1 MLVGSRLFGTALL
14 LGTFTVIS
22 PLSSTL
28 AANEFAE
35 DIANVVH
42 AAVNEEGGKETGEA
56 AAQEEAKH
64 QSKQLAEDQADHKGD
79 DTKVEKSDEKADEK
93 SSDSKNSKD
102 GAEKSENKATAA
114 PEGASVRIISPTD
127 GEEVSSPVKVVFGLS
142 GMGVAPA
149 GVDRANTGH
158 HHIMIDGGDE
168 LPKAGEPMT
177 DNVKH
182 FGGGQTEAE
191 LELDKGPRT
200 LQLIIG
206 DKNHAPHHP
215 PIVSEKIT
223 ITVK

>member
-1 MLVGSRLFGTALL
+1 MLVDSRLFGTALL

-28 AANEFAE
+28 AADEFAE
-35 DIANVVH
+35 SIANVVD
-42 AAVNEEGGKETGEA
+42 AAVNEEDSKKTGEA
-56 AAQEEAKH
+56 AAQAEAKH

-79 DTKVEKSDEKADEK
+79 DAKVEKSDEKADEK
-93 SSDSKNSKD
+93 SSDSKDS
-102 GAEKSENKATAA
+102 AEKSENKATTA

-158 HHIMIDGGDE
+158 HHIIIDGGDE

-191 LELDKGPRT
+191 LELDKGTRT

>member
-1 MLVGSRLFGTALL
+1 MLVDSRLFGTALL

-28 AANEFAE
+28 AADEFAE
-35 DIANVVH
+35 SIANVVH
-42 AAVNEEGGKETGEA
+42 AAVNEEGGKETGEGA
-56 AAQEEAKH
+56 AETEAKH
-64 QSKQLAEDQADHKGD
+64 QNKQLAEDQADNKEN
-79 DTKVEKSDEKADEK
+79 DTKAEKSDETANEK
-93 SSDSKNSKD
+93 SSDSKDS
-102 GAEKSENKATAA
+102 AEKSENNATAA
-114 PEGASVRIISPTD
+114 PKGASVRIISPTD
-127 GEEVSSPVKVVFGLS
+127 GEEVSSPVKVVFGLT

-149 GVDRANTGH
+149 GVEMANTGH
-158 HHIMIDGGDE
+158 HHIIIDGGDE

-191 LELDKGPRT
+191 LKLDKGTHT
-200 LQLIIG
+200 LQLIMG
-206 DKNHAPHHP
+206 DKNHAPHNP